1 MKDALIYAGLRSPR
15 ARGKDSGTLHELTPQ
30 ALLAQLYAG
39 LCARTGLAPT
49 RVGEVI
55 LGCVT
60 QYGEQAANIARTSLL
75 YAGWPDTVPGLS
87 VQRFCSSSLDALAL
101 AALKINTRQYSCVV
115 AGGVEMMSRVPMLA
129 DAARIFADA
138 QFAQRCRTPLMGSG
152 ADLIASRE
160 NIRREE
166 VDAVALLSQQRAAA
180 ARAAGRFDAS
190 ILPIDTP
197 AGVADRDECIREDT
211 SARSLAAL
219 PPAFA
224 KLGASGVDA
233 FQLAA
238 NPQLSAIRH
247 VHTAGNSPAMA
258 DAAAT
263 LLLGDE
269 SVGAELGI
277 RPRARIAASVS
288 TASDPLQVLTGCIEA
303 STALLERS
311 GLGVEDV
318 DLFEIHE
325 AFAATSIVAQRRLG
339 LGDEKFNVNGGCI
352 ALGHPMGATGA
363 IMALTLLDELER
375 RGAERGLVAAAGAA
389 GSGSALLIERL

>member
-1 MKDALIYAGLRSPR
+1 MPSPCS
-15 ARGKDSGTLHELTPQ
+15 ASS
-30 ALLAQLYAG
+30 
-39 LCARTGLAPT
+39 AP
-49 RVGEVI
+49 
-55 LGCVT
+55 
-60 QYGEQAANIARTSLL
+60 
-75 YAGWPDTVPGLS
+75 PP
-87 VQRFCSSSLDALAL
+87 
-101 AALKINTRQYSCVV
+101 
-115 AGGVEMMSRVPMLA
+115 
-129 DAARIFADA
+129 
-138 QFAQRCRTPLMGSG
+138 
-152 ADLIASRE
+152 
-160 NIRREE
+160 
-166 VDAVALLSQQRAAA
+166 
-180 ARAAGRFDAS
+180 RAAGRFDAS

-197 AGVADRDECIREDT
+197 AGVADRDEGIREGT

-233 FQLAA
+233 FQFAA

-247 VHTAGNSPAMA
+247 VHTAGDSPAMA

-325 AFAATSIVAQRRLG
+325 AFAATSILAQRRLG

-363 IMALTLLDELER
+363 IMALTLLGELER